1 MLSHGSIN
9 GSEMNALAI
18 DAGTFVLEMDSGV
31 TVSIASEAV
40 VIPRRGMGADISVL
54 VDFQAGLLRRV
65 TPHAHGFTALDATCV
80 LLRRP
85 VLVAKIN
92 IAASMEMLLVRRVS
106 NEFAVSVRFVG
117 RATPAWRA
125 LRATQPARIVRVSD
139 YRLVSVMRED
149 RSVLIGPERRAVVV
163 PLDREAIQ

>member
-1 MLSHGSIN
+1 
-9 GSEMNALAI
+9 
-18 DAGTFVLEMDSGV
+18 
-31 TVSIASEAV
+31 
-40 VIPRRGMGADISVL
+40 
-54 VDFQAGLLRRV
+54 
-65 TPHAHGFTALDATCV
+65 
-80 LLRRP
+80 